1 MAKISVVIPAYNE
14 EKYIGRTL
22 ESLKKQ
28 TLKPYE
34 VIVVNNDSRDKT
46 EEVAKSMGAEVVFEK
61 EKSIGAARK
70 AGFEKAQ
77 GDIIATTD
85 ADTILPK
92 DWLLR
97 MAKTFLGDSRIV
109 ALGGTYKFDSPKH
122 QLTVKLISEI
132 WILCDKILNF
142 GNNIPGVNMAVK
154 KEAYNK
160 IGGFR
165 KNYNYYEDLDLSLRL
180 RKIGKTVFLK
190 NLVVITSYRRYA
202 KDGFFKTVFNYM
214 RDYCRLRFRKKDIK
228 MEDVRKTNK

>member
-1 MAKISVVIPAYNE
+1 MVKISVVVPAYNE

-28 TLKPYE
+28 TFKPYE

-85 ADTILPK
+85 ADTILPP
-92 DWLLR
+92 DWLVR
-97 MAKTFLGDSRIV
+97 IAEAFLGDPRIV
-109 ALGGTYKFDSPKH
+109 ALGGTYKFDSTKH
-122 QLTVKLISEI
+122 RLTIKLISEI
-132 WILCDKILNF
+132 WILGDKILNF

-160 IGGFR
+160 VGGFR

-214 RDYCRLRFRKKDIK
+214 RDYCRLRFRKSNIK
-228 MEDVRKTNK
+228 MEDVRETNK